1 MGDLEER
8 NEQLVRTFFE
18 TLSTGDLERVRPML
32 HEDATWTVM
41 ASGIPGAGEKKGR
54 NVIIDEFLAPVRG
67 IFEDGD
73 PKVSVVNVISKGRL
87 VAAETRGVGRLKSG
101 TPYNNVYSW
110 MIEVDD
116 GKIRALR
123 EYMDSYYVSTI
134 MWPGTGAIAPA
145 HL

>member
-1 MGDLEER
+1 LGDLEER

-134 MWPGTGAIAPA
+134 M
-145 HL
+145 